1 MTDLNKALQ
10 TAVASIPECVAAGY
24 IDLWSG
30 TLIDINS
37 TDSQPKEVLGLL
49 AAATSDLFQGPNVTM
64 IESIFKRARG
74 NPDDGTYFFEEIV
87 VNSAN
92 LIHIFLR
99 SQCEDR
105 VACFVCR
112 RSVNMGMALTKSR
125 NAMSAIE
132 ASV

>member
-30 TLIDINS
+30 TLININS
-37 TDSQPKEVLGLL
+37 TDSQPQEVLGLL
-49 AAATSDLFQGPNVTM
+49 AAATADLFQGPNVSM
-64 IESIFKRARG
+64 IESIFKKARG
-74 NPDDGTYFFEEIV
+74 MQNDGTYYFEEIV

-99 SQCEDR
+99 SQNEDH

-112 RSVNMGMALTKSR
+112 RSVNMGMALTKAR
-125 NAMSAIE
+125 NSMPGIE
-132 ASV
+132 AAI